1 MKRDVDGQGNK
12 ERTVVDV
19 SIIKLL
25 IKSTLMNRR
34 VTSSVKWPKS
44 SMQNSSVSDI
54 KRVLF
59 VALMNVVG
67 EALLGKESVKGF

>member
-1 MKRDVDGQGNK
+1 MKKNVDGQGNE

-34 VTSSVKWPKS
+34 VTSSVK
-44 SMQNSSVSDI
+44 
-54 KRVLF
+54 
-59 VALMNVVG
+59 
-67 EALLGKESVKGF
+67 